1 MKKILNSFILLGIAT
16 FFFACS
22 AEDDLIVDWQASSQD
37 PGVAPPPSG
46 DAGSLDL
53 SKYVSVGNSLTA
65 GIADGALFP
74 AGQANSYPSILATQ
88 FAFAGGGEF
97 NNPNIISGAT
107 GTGRISLDLNAA
119 LAFLQLGQGSLAD
132 ALITGEMN
140 PLTANSVS
148 VNNFGVRLKTKKTV
162 CRNLTQQPKER
173 HVRQEW

>member
-88 FAFAGGGEF
+88 FAFAGGASL
-97 NNPNIISGAT
+97 IIP
-107 GTGRISLDLNAA
+107 IS
-119 LAFLQLGQGSLAD
+119 FLVLLVLEGLVWTLMLRWPFCSSVREAWRMHLSL
-132 ALITGEMN
+132 
-140 PLTANSVS
+140 
-148 VNNFGVRLKTKKTV
+148 VR
-162 CRNLTQQPKER
+162 
-173 HVRQEW
+173 